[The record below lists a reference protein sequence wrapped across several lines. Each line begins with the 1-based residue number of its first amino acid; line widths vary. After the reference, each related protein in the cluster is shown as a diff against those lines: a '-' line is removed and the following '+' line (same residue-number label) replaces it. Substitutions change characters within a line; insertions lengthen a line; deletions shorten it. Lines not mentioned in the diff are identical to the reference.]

1 MRIPHL
7 RSPNVKIGGI
17 VYFARML
24 DKIRLHAEGKLPP
37 DYVENLG
44 GGFDER
50 MLHFL
55 HVAYCDVVLETLSD
69 KTDEQMLAWCFAEG
83 RVPHEEEIEIWNGFM
98 SKRGWRD
105 DVTERLIFRKKEA
118 GWENRD
124 DIQTMFEYIDADE
137 A

>member
-1 MRIPHL
+1 M
-7 RSPNVKIGGI
+7 
-17 VYFARML
+17 
-24 DKIRLHAEGKLPP
+24 PP

-55 HVAYCDVVLETLSD
+55 HVAYGDVVLETLSD

-98 SKRGWRD
+98 LKRGWRD
-105 DVTERLIFRKKEA
+105 DATERLIFRKKEA